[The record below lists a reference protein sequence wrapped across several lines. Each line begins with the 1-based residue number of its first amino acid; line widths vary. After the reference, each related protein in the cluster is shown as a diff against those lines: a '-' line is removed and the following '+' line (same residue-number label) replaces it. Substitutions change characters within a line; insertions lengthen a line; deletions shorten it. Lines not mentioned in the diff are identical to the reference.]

1 MNLRKDHTSFSA
13 RIGDGALW
21 MGKRRHVVG
30 SWSVVVSNALW
41 L

>member
-21 MGKRRHVVG
+21 MGKQRHIVG
-30 SWSVVVSNALW
+30 PWSVAISHVLW